1 MGTPLQDPSAAA
13 GRLRTSVGAV
23 RSQAIDLLTEAS
35 RQGLGRHDADAITRL
50 QRVANDLGEVYEAL
64 PDHSNGPIEDPLA
77 EIQPA
82 ASRDAAAVLTLGYLT
97 VPAGTHPVDK
107 ADRWLRILRQYGRV
121 GEALERLG
129 VRESP
134 LATVADPTDS
144 GGNGDS
150 EEMVARWAGE
160 FCRRAE
166 APTVDTVHVLF
177 ALRKVFGA
185 SFDHALYRRG
195 TGWEELT
202 EELVTHVGAELAL

>member
-1 MGTPLQDPSAAA
+1 MGTPLQDPLAAA
-13 GRLRTSVGAV
+13 DRLRTSVAAV

-35 RQGLGRHDADAITRL
+35 RQGLGRHDADAVTRL
-50 QRVANDLGEVYEAL
+50 QRVANDLGHVFEAL
-64 PDHSNGPIEDPLA
+64 PEHSRGPIEDPLA
-77 EIQPA
+77 EVQSS
-82 ASRDAAAVLTLGYLT
+82 ASRAAAAVLTLGYLT
-97 VPAGTHPVDK
+97 VPANAQPVDK

-144 GGNGDS
+144 GGESDS

-160 FCRRAE
+160 FSRRAE

-177 ALRKVFGA
+177 AVRKVFGT
-185 SFDHALYRRG
+185 SLDHALYRRG
-195 TGWEELT
+195 TGWQELT
-202 EELVTHVGAELAL
+202 EQLVTHVGAELAL